1 MYLEYYLIIQMN
13 AAIESYWSII
23 KYKDLK
29 WFNRSRLDY
38 LCSIIHEQFL
48 SHFVL
53 TIDQIRNHL
62 KSIEW
67 YKSMISKWRKYLQI
81 IRDEDLIDFMNEE
94 LEFAADDRLNRMSE
108 LHRIDLD
115 SWTCIYI
122 AFMIFL
128 YYICKYLIHLFDN
141 EYLNK

>member
-1 MYLEYYLIIQMN
+1 MEYYFIIQTN
-13 AAIESYWSII
+13 AVIESYWSII
-23 KYKDLK
+23 KYRDLK
-29 WFNRSRLDY
+29 WFNRSRLDH

-115 SWTCIYI
+115 SWTCIC
-122 AFMIFL
+122 ATFMISL
-128 YYICKYLIHLFDN
+128 YHIYKYLIRLFNN
-141 EYLNK
+141 EYPNK